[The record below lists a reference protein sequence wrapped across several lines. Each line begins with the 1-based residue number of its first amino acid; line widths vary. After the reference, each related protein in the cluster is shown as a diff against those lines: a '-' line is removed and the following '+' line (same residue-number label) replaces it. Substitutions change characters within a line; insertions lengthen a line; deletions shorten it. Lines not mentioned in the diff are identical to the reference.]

1 MATATVE
8 PPFVPPPSVEDML
21 YEVVNGQRVEIP
33 PMGAFQGDIASA
45 LCACLRPFARTHR
58 LGKVVVEVLFNF
70 GHATIPQR
78 RPDLAFVSYERWP
91 RGRQVPG
98 TNAWDVVPDLAV
110 EVVSPTNLAEDLVQ
124 KVSEYFEAGVRQ
136 VWVIYT
142 NVRQVYV
149 YETPTCIRV
158 VAPDGALDGGAIVPG
173 FRLALASLFEDEAGP
188 D

>member
-8 PPFVPPPSVEDML
+8 PPVVPPPPGEDAL

-33 PMGAFQGDIASA
+33 PMGAYQGEIASA
-45 LCACLRPFARTHR
+45 LCGFLRPFATTRR
-58 LGKVVVEVLFNF
+58 LGKVVVEVLFDF
-70 GHATIPQR
+70 GRAEMPQR

-91 RGRQVPG
+91 RGRQVPE

-110 EVVSPTNLAEDLVQ
+110 EVVSPTNLAEEIVQ
-124 KVSEYFEAGVRQ
+124 KVNEYFAAGVRQ
-136 VWVIYT
+136 VWVIYA

-149 YETPTCIRV
+149 YDTPTSIRV
-158 VAPDGALDGGAIVPG
+158 VAHGGELDGGAILPG
-173 FRLALASLFEDEAGP
+173 FRLAPASLFEDDAGP